1 MTQEKR
7 PAPDDNDDAGDANSS
22 KAAVSATKRRRESPS
37 ENEEIPPH
45 PANNQ
50 DSGVVPRGAN
60 EPCMTLGRKAN
71 HTVAIHAGPS
81 KEIFFIYAHLLMD
94 CNEFRQQLEILPV
107 VNGVTEIHLP
117 TEDPDVISLMVYWC
131 TRNQLL
137 EWFKG
142 ADSTNTHASPAHA
155 SQCPTTAPKGVIV
168 TTVGNRSEDPAAFV
182 PDALAWSKHLG
193 KMHDEFISI
202 SDPSVF
208 GWEFYQLKVL
218 KLAIMASK
226 KGWPVLFQS
235 AMKTYCETELGI
247 NRVYPVSWHIEAVC
261 APDVPKEVSGFMM
274 DYCRFSLSQ
283 CGMFSSFVSSN
294 NVSPSMKQFL
304 DELCTAE
311 RCTKAPSTH
320 PLHWFAPPSP

>member
-1 MTQEKR
+1 MRTY
-7 PAPDDNDDAGDANSS
+7 
-22 KAAVSATKRRRESPS
+22 
-37 ENEEIPPH
+37 
-45 PANNQ
+45 
-50 DSGVVPRGAN
+50 
-60 EPCMTLGRKAN
+60 RKAN

-235 AMKTYCETELGI
+235 AMKTYCKTELGI